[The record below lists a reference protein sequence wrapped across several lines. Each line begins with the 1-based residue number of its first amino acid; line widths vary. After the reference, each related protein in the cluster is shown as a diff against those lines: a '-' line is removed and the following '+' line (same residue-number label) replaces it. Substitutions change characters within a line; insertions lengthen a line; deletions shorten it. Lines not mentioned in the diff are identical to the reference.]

1 MSLRYDIAA
10 LAVAAVAALV
20 LVHRRDRARLRR
32 RRAAYFDDC
41 LPLLEGCA
49 LSQDDVDFPVLTAT
63 YRGRRVRLQPIV
75 DHVAVRKLPSLWLLV
90 TVFEDL
96 PWMATL
102 DLLMRPQNVEFYSPS
117 ARLRETLDPPRGWPG
132 HALLRAD
139 DAAGLPPLE
148 RLTPHMAM
156 FDDPRMKELVVT
168 PKGVR
173 LVYQADQAERAHYAV
188 LRHARFSAERLPAET
203 ARRLLDEA
211 VAIIAT
217 LTAGKDHEPAAG
229 RG

>member
-1 MSLRYDIAA
+1 MSLRYDIVA
-10 LAVAAVAALV
+10 LAVAAVTALV
-20 LVHRRDRARLRR
+20 LVYRRDRIRLRR
-32 RRAAYFDDC
+32 GRAAFFDDC
-41 LPLLEGCA
+41 LPLLEGCT
-49 LSQDDVDFPVLTAT
+49 LSQDDVDFPVLAAT

-75 DHVAVRKLPSLWLLV
+75 DHIAVRKLPSLWLLV

-102 DLLMRPQNVEFYSPS
+102 DLLMRPQNIEFYSPS
-117 ARLRETLDPPRGWPG
+117 ARLRVALDPPPGWPA
-132 HALLRAD
+132 HALLRTD
-139 DAAGLPPLE
+139 DTAGLPPLE

-188 LRHARFSAERLPAET
+188 LRQARFSVDRLPAET

-211 VAIIAT
+211 IGIIAT
-217 LTAGKDHEPAAG
+217 LTAEDGHEPAARPG
-229 RG
+229 